1 MLVQGLAGLQGQR
14 DSPASARGPES
25 CDAAGGEG
33 ELNELGGSEGLAAPP
48 EPCSSAPSAQLLPSA
63 VGASSELH
71 SAPLA
76 PLLAVE
82 SLSELRSTTPLAAEP
97 SSELGRLEAL
107 SWQLL
112 HGAVHMARGSG
123 GAGGLGRLRCAVLSG
138 LASNLSHM
146 GFRDRE
152 FFEEVAEQVGSGC
165 AYCPSISV
173 NTAYRN
179 IFSKWRYRQST

>member
-82 SLSELRSTTPLAAEP
+82 SLSELRSTAPLAAAE
-97 SSELGRLEAL
+97 SSPDLKRLEAL

-152 FFEEVAEQVGSGC
+152 FFEEVAEQVGGC
-165 AYCPSISV
+165 SCE
-173 NTAYRN
+173 
-179 IFSKWRYRQST
+179 WR